1 MELEEIC
8 GTNESMEEH
17 GKDTTGSQGARVW
30 DQQQEEAKGELRE
43 LFGTEFPNFQK
54 GDGMDKLEVDDE
66 IPTCLAINV
75 TVKGGGRARQ
85 WSIREHSQYGC
96 VRQYSRKLG
105 LCPKFLEA
113 ARAPRMDE
121 RCRFWKGTDA
131 VVSTWSMFRG
141 AAEIMRVLAAGGYP
155 LESSFRSST
164 GCC

>member
-75 TVKGGGRARQ
+75 TVKGGGACKAMVDTGAFSIWVCEAVLEKVGTVPKIPGGGTSAADGRALPVLERD
-85 WSIREHSQYGC
+85 GC
-96 VRQYSRKLG
+96 SCEYVVDVQ
-105 LCPKFLEA
+105 
-113 ARAPRMDE
+113 
-121 RCRFWKGTDA
+121 RCR
-131 VVSTWSMFRG
+131 
-141 AAEIMRVLAAGGYP
+141 
-155 LESSFRSST
+155 
-164 GCC
+164 